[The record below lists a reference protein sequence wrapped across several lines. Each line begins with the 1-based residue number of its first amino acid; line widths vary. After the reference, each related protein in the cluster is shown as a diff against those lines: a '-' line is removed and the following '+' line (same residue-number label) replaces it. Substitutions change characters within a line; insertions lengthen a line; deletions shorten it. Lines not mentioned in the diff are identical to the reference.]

1 MKKVKKILS
10 LLSSIALTMTAFS
23 NFPAVQS
30 SVDAAGSFDGAMLA
44 QSSLI
49 YNNDLA
55 KVCAEFSHTAENE
68 SETNILKLYKQYGFS
83 TYEAYNYGDNSS
95 YAFSFGY
102 SDVEVNGVETPVILV
117 TARGSVTTE
126 ELINDYVQESNLA
139 DLANYMGFYDSTSSF
154 FSYSVYTHIRSFE
167 LNIQSKLMD
176 FIENECPNFYTNE
189 NSKLIITGHSL
200 GGAAANLTAASYE
213 VVPDYETEGVEQDN
227 LYAYTFGAIK
237 VKTEGKSQTVTGF
250 ENIHN
255 IYNFYDSFG
264 PNGQFQ
270 ALGVSDPSC
279 LFGHIDNVANTG
291 VEGQATAGH
300 NMEAYKAALEQNG
313 DICTLGY
320 SAGLEFTEYGD
331 YAVVSDCDE
340 EAYGVI
346 IPDTYNGLPVTE
358 ISFSAFEDCTHLAK
372 VKIPNSVTV
381 IDNKAFKNC
390 HNLSKIDFPPN
401 LETIGN
407 EAFYNCS
414 LEVLDIPDTVKKIGK
429 SAFYNNNYLT
439 EVKLPKSLKT
449 IDEGVFKN
457 CGHIEKFEI
466 PEGVTAIK
474 ANAFESMSIGELIL
488 PSTLTTIGESA
499 FEDSRITNLTIP
511 PSVNKID
518 AYAFYDAY
526 IFYLNI
532 TDFAAWCAIEFEN
545 WQSNPLSYSGKVLY
559 NKKTFSSLE
568 LPDGIQKISQYAF
581 VEFDQLTGVS
591 IPDSVQEIG
600 DCAFNA
606 CASLTDVIV
615 GNGIKTIGEAAFCNC
630 QNLKAISIGNG
641 VADVKDNAF
650 AGCESLTY
658 VTLPDGLETL
668 GEGVF
673 NDCYDL
679 IGVDLGNKI
688 TTIPDRTFYYCESLE
703 AIEIPD
709 TVEKIN
715 SEAFSYCTSLKTV
728 IISDSVYAMT
738 GCGIGY
744 PSDKRNENLTIYGYK
759 NSTAEEYAT
768 DYSIAFKVIAEKPE
782 ITVPIVP
789 VDINRPDEPATTTV
803 TTQVS
808 GITTNTSAATT
819 TSNKVSGSATNTA
832 ATTTSNK
839 VSGSATNTAAT
850 TTSNRV
856 TEATVETTTETA
868 SGGNINWGDADLSGK
883 VDIDD
888 VVKILCYSADST
900 AFPMEAAGRKNS
912 DVYQNGDGVSVND
925 AVSIQKYLSQQIDSL
940 PESYA

>member
-270 ALGVSDPSC
+270 ALGVSDPAC
-279 LFGHIDNVANTG
+279 LFGHVDNVANPG
-291 VEGQATAGH
+291 IDGQTAAGH
-300 NMEAYKAALEQNG
+300 SMDAYKAALEQNG

-372 VKIPNSVTV
+372 VAIPDSVKV

-390 HNLSKIDFPPN
+390 TNLKKINLPAN
-401 LETIGN
+401 LESIGN
-407 EAFYNCS
+407 EAFYRCS
-414 LEVLDIPDTVKKIGK
+414 LEKIVIPDTVEKIGK
-429 SAFYNNNYLT
+429 SAFANNNLK
-439 EVKLPKSLKT
+439 EVKLPKNLKT
-449 IDEGVFKN
+449 IEEEVFSYN
-457 CGHIEKFEI
+457 GSFEKLEI
-466 PEGVTAIK
+466 PEGVTTIK
-474 ANAFESMSIGELIL
+474 KMAFYNTSIGELIL
-488 PSTLTTIGESA
+488 PSTLTSIGEA
-499 FEDSRITNLTIP
+499 TFYQSRITNLTIP
-511 PSVNKID
+511 PSLNKVD
-518 AYAFYDAY
+518 QYAFSFAS
-526 IFYLNI
+526 IQYLNI
-532 TDFAAWCAIEFEN
+532 TDFSAWCKIDFESGS
-545 WQSNPLSYSGKVLY
+545 SNPMSCSSKVLY
-559 NKKTFSSLE
+559 NKKTFTSLIIPE
-568 LPDGIQKISQYAF
+568 GTTKIGNYAF
-581 VEFDQLTGVS
+581 YNFDQLTGIS
-591 IPDSVQEIG
+591 IPDSVLEIG
-600 DCAFNA
+600 DYAFYD
-606 CASLTDVIV
+606 CTSLTDVIV
-615 GNGIKTIGEAAFCNC
+615 GNGVKTIGEHAFYSCTK
-630 QNLKAISIGNG
+630 LKAISIGNS
-641 VADVKDNAF
+641 VTEIKDSAF
-650 AGCESLTY
+650 AGCDALTY
-658 VTLPDGLETL
+658 VTLPDSLETL
-668 GEGVF
+668 GQKVF
-673 NDCYDL
+673 ANCHSL

-688 TTIPDRTFYYCESLE
+688 TNVPYETFYYCESLE

-709 TVEKIN
+709 TVEIIK
-715 SEAFSYCTSLKTV
+715 SDAFYYCTALSTV
-728 IISDSVYAMT
+728 IISDSVYEMN

-832 ATTTSNK
+832 ATTTSNR
-839 VSGSATNTAAT
+839 VTVITTNPAVT

-856 TEATVETTTETA
+856 TETTAETTTETA

-925 AVSIQKYLSQQIDSL
+925 AV
-940 PESYA
+940 